1 MKPKL
6 MDFSITTKVYGSMI
20 LGLSALTS
28 FSSLALAESTDPAP
42 ARFAYVATY
51 NPNGEGV
58 YLMSVNTKDGRLF
71 KEKVVSTAPNAAQ
84 LVLDSNGKHLYVAS
98 EVANFSDTNHGSL
111 IAYSINK
118 QDGTLTK
125 LNEIDSQG
133 AGPVY
138 LSIHPDGKYLL
149 VANYM
154 SGSVAVFPINRD
166 GSLGKPAS
174 IKQSSGE
181 PGAAKPAAAV
191 EGSFA
196 ISDHNGPHAHMIA
209 TDPSGKFIYST
220 DLGLDRIYQW
230 KFNDSN
236 GVLTANNPPYIAASS
251 PGAGPRHFV
260 FHPNNKHLYLIN
272 EESST
277 LTSYLVD
284 QDKGFLTQQQT
295 LSSLPDN
302 YKGTSFASG
311 IILSQDNR
319 NLYVANR
326 LHNSISQF
334 SIDES
339 GDLTLID
346 NVWTHGDYTR
356 TIVLSPDGSSLY
368 AMNQRSDHIA
378 QFSVDKNSGKLTFT
392 NRFTPVG
399 SPSQMVF
406 LPE

>member
-1 MKPKL
+1 MTLKL
-6 MDFSITTKVYGSMI
+6 PDFSMPLKIYGSMV
-20 LGLSALTS
+20 LGLSTLTS
-28 FSSLALAESTDPAP
+28 FSTYANKEPTMPS
-42 ARFAYVATY
+42 RFAYVATY

-58 YLMSVNTKDGRLF
+58 YLMSVNIKDGRLY
-71 KEKVVSTAPNAAQ
+71 KDKIVSTAPNAAQ
-84 LVLDSNGKHLYVAS
+84 LVMDQEGEHLYVAS
-98 EVANFSDTNHGSL
+98 EVSNFSDTGHGSL

-118 QDGTLTK
+118 QDGSLTQ
-125 LNEIDSQG
+125 LNEIESQG

-149 VANYM
+149 VANYV
-154 SGSVAVFPINRD
+154 SGSIATFPINRD

-174 IKQSSGE
+174 VKQSSGE
-181 PGAAKPAAAV
+181 PGAERPAAAV

-209 TDPSGKFIYST
+209 SDPSGKFVYST

-230 KFNDSN
+230 KFNPST
-236 GVLTANNPPYIAASS
+236 GVLSANNPPYIAASS
-251 PGAGPRHFV
+251 AGAGPRHFV
-260 FHPNNKHLYLIN
+260 FHPSNKHLYLIN

-277 LTSYLVD
+277 LTSYLID
-284 QDKGFLTQQQT
+284 QDKGILTQQQT

-319 NLYVANR
+319 YLYVANR

-339 GDLTLID
+339 GDLTMVD

-356 TIVLSPDGSSLY
+356 TIVISPDGGSLY
-368 AMNQRSDHIA
+368 AMNQRSDNIA
-378 QFSVDKNSGKLTFT
+378 QFSVDKVTGKLIFT
-392 NRFTPVG
+392 NQFTPVG

-406 LPE
+406 LTE